1 MGQIDSGSKSNRLL
15 ASRRYTHN
23 TFNTAQESFTNVL
36 DLRSEEIYTRAHLIP
51 SSSLPHSGSSQRS
64 EVFIKNGQSV
74 TKYWYRQKLTK
85 SNTNNEVWFFLDPSG
100 SDAGVGAQLIDA
112 NQQTKHY
119 VDSGPV
125 RRPQSVG

>member
-51 SSSLPHSGSSQRS
+51 SSSLPHSGSSQKS
-64 EVFIKNGQSV
+64 SYYTVGSDNIL
-74 TKYWYRQKLTK
+74 KYWYRQKLTK
-85 SNTNNEVWFFLDPSG
+85 SVTFNNGLP
-100 SDAGVGAQLIDA
+100 
-112 NQQTKHY
+112 
-119 VDSGPV
+119 
-125 RRPQSVG
+125 

>member
-64 EVFIKNGQSV
+64 EVFIKNGQ
-74 TKYWYRQKLTK
+74 
-85 SNTNNEVWFFLDPSG
+85 NIG
-100 SDAGVGAQLIDA
+100 IDK
-112 NQQTKHY
+112 N
-119 VDSGPV
+119 
-125 RRPQSVG
+125 